1 MIAIDKR
8 LLVDSVIVKIIQKK
22 DDWGKE
28 TYQKVSLSPVRFDR
42 KSATVGTA
50 NQRSWSKSSTIFVYT
65 RYCSMT
71 IDDSWLNA
79 IVDDGD
85 REYKITSITPVY
97 YPHNRKI
104 FSYEIEVV

>member
-1 MIAIDKR
+1 
-8 LLVDSVIVKIIQKK
+8 
-22 DDWGKE
+22 
-28 TYQKVSLSPVRFDR
+28 
-42 KSATVGTA
+42 
-50 NQRSWSKSSTIFVYT
+50 
-65 RYCSMT
+65 MT